1 VAFFLLYLYFINPLK
16 TFYKMVKFLKITNA
30 PITGQL
36 ISLDGVKAVATAT
49 ATAVTVT
56 IDYVDGT
63 TTTITTAAQVAH
75 DVYNSIL
82 ENMEVALA
90 TSWQRP
96 YYQVSL
102 PKAVTSIVNA

>member
-1 VAFFLLYLYFINPLK
+1 MLSLYFINPLK
-16 TFYKMVKFLKITNA
+16 PFYKMAKFLKITNA

-49 ATAVTVT
+49 AAAVTVT

-63 TTTITTAAQVAH
+63 TTTVTTAAQVAH
-75 DVYNSIL
+75 DVYTSIL
-82 ENMEVALA
+82 DNMEVALA
-90 TSWQRP
+90 TSWQNP
-96 YYQVSL
+96 YFEVSL

>member
-1 VAFFLLYLYFINPLK
+1 LLYLYFINPLK